1 MAERWIANRYPETV
15 ATPVLVSQ
23 STVTRVLW
31 KKGITVNQCMLSCSW
46 YIPLHGLY
54 WRRAPPLAILPCTM
68 CLMRNTKEDPRTP
81 VWTHWTH
88 YRRVEDT
95 ATRLPRIM
103 RVNLQVTDIKI
114 LILNQKFR
122 RMCQNTSF
130 CIQSNHANPSLRR
143 GWISAPLDFMNR
155 NGGLLSMVPFFSSV
169 ESSRSKKRES

>member
-31 KKGITVNQCMLSCSW
+31 KKGITVNQRMLSCSW

-54 WRRAPPLAILPCTM
+54 RRRAPPLAILPCTM

-88 YRRVEDT
+88 YRRVKDT
-95 ATRLPRIM
+95 ATRFPRIM
-103 RVNLQVTDIKI
+103 RVNLQVTDFKSSH
-114 LILNQKFR
+114 LESEVQTYVSKHVFLYPV
-122 RMCQNTSF
+122 
-130 CIQSNHANPSLRR
+130 QSRKSIPKMWMDLRSIR
-143 GWISAPLDFMNR
+143 LHESKWRITEYGA
-155 NGGLLSMVPFFSSV
+155 LLLVG
-169 ESSRSKKRES
+169 